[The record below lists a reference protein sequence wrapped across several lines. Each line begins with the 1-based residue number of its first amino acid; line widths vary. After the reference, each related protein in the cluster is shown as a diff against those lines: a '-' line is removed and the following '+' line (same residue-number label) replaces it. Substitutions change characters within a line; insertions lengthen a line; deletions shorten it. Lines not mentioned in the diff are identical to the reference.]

1 MIDKGRWGVTGW
13 ANVAE
18 KGYIKCNSVNINITT
33 IELEAQKDY
42 AIFMKQ
48 TIKNKNTTLTNQIV
62 DDVK

>member
-1 MIDKGRWGVTGW
+1 MIDKERWRITGW
-13 ANVAE
+13 AKDAE

-33 IELEAQKDY
+33 IEFEAQKDY

-48 TIKNKNTTLTNQIV
+48 TIKTKSTTLTNQIV